1 MHSPAKIFAMMKKE
15 ERRPVKAKL
24 LSKTFENKGIV
35 ANKLTGFSKVYC
47 VSFTRS
53 SFLKMMHVFDVGWS
67 TAIFTASLDEFKK

>member
-35 ANKLTGFSKVYC
+35 SKVYC